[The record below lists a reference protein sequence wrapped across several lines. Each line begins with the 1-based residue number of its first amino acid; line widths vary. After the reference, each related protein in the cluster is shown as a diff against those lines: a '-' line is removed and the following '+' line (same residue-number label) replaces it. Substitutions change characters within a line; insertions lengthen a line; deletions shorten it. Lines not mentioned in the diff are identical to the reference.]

1 MATAFLHHA
10 ARQDICTRVS
20 QAFLDLLLR
29 KVCRPPVGFSI
40 MRNQLGASI
49 QCLPSF
55 YFSLF
60 LCKQSWNSLRNAG
73 TLLQRYESCS
83 KLNSASSGMVERMP
97 VSRSACKPY
106 TLGCAV
112 AVRQG
117 GTCWGCDCPLESHQP
132 RSGSAQ
138 GLPHSGGGEGSEVL
152 LLVFPIMLEGH
163 RKERLWWCW
172 NHRCGYLRCFL
183 SGLGSES
190 PTCQCSAGSQ
200 DLMASLCVSA
210 GRAGPSWPPSV
221 TLQQLHRDFLC
232 REGTALKQD
241 ESRSVF

>member
-1 MATAFLHHA
+1 MLSAMATAFLHHA

-40 MRNQLGASI
+40 MRNQLGVSI

-60 LCKQSWNSLRNAG
+60 LCKQSRNSLRNAG

-106 TLGCAV
+106 TLGCPV

-132 RSGSAQ
+132 RSWVCPGASPFGRRRRDWSSSA
-138 GLPHSGGGEGSEVL
+138 GLPHHARRSPKGASLVMLKPQMWVSEMLFVWFGQRDPYLPVL
-152 LLVFPIMLEGH
+152 SREPGPRGFSLCFCRQSRSTLTSQCDTAATSQGLLV
-163 RKERLWWCW
+163 
-172 NHRCGYLRCFL
+172 
-183 SGLGSES
+183 
-190 PTCQCSAGSQ
+190 
-200 DLMASLCVSA
+200 
-210 GRAGPSWPPSV
+210 
-221 TLQQLHRDFLC
+221 
-232 REGTALKQD
+232 
-241 ESRSVF
+241 